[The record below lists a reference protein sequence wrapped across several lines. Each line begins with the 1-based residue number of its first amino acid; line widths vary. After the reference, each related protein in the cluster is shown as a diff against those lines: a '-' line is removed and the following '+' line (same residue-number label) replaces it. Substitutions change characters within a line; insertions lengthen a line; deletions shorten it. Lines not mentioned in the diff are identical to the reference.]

1 MSKNNELAV
10 QETQEMALSTQQD
23 FTMDDMMEELD
34 GLGSINFEKIKI
46 PSGGGIA
53 FEVPT
58 DNPEE
63 PESKTSIDG
72 VIVLHQPCNVYFR
85 NKFGETDEKA
95 PDCSSPDGKTGYMRD
110 SGTEKTCAT
119 CKFNQFGSGDGG
131 TGKACQNRIDLYI
144 LMEGNDFPVVL
155 SLPATSIK
163 AFKTYLTTLV
173 LHKQPMRRVKTKIT
187 LKKAKS
193 SGGITYSTCVFKK
206 LGAVE
211 PEEMENIEQLRDLC
225 KAMAQRSY
233 TVAAEDDGESTSD
246 VELTEETGEDKDLP
260 F

>member
-10 QETQEMALSTQQD
+10 QETQEMAMSTQQD

-85 NKFGETDEKA
+85 NKFGETDEKM

-211 PEEMENIEQLRDLC
+211 PEEMENIEQLRELC

>member
-10 QETQEMALSTQQD
+10 HETQEMAMSTQQD

-85 NKFGETDEKA
+85 NKFGETDEKM
-95 PDCSSPDGKTGYMRD
+95 PDCSSPNGKTGYMRD

-211 PEEMENIEQLRDLC
+211 PEEMENIEQLRELC

-233 TVAAEDDGESTSD
+233 TVAAEDDGESDSEL
-246 VELTEETGEDKDLP
+246 ELTEETGEDKDLP

>member
-1 MSKNNELAV
+1 MSKDNELAV
-10 QETQEMALSTQQD
+10 QETQEMALATQQD

-34 GLGSINFEKIKI
+34 GLGSISFEKIKI

-63 PESKTSIDG
+63 PDSQKAIDG

-85 NKFGETDEKA
+85 NKFGETDEKL

-110 SGTEKTCAT
+110 SGTEKTCAS
-119 CKFNQFGSGDGG
+119 CKFNQFGSGEGG

-144 LMEGNDFPVVL
+144 LMDGHDFPVVL

-173 LHKQPMRRVKTKIT
+173 LHKQALRRVRTQIT
-187 LKKAKS
+187 LKKAQS
-193 SGGITYSTCVFKK
+193 SGGITYLDYESK
-206 LGAVE
+206 
-211 PEEMENIEQLRDLC
+211 Q
-225 KAMAQRSY
+225 S
-233 TVAAEDDGESTSD
+233 AAEKQALEKQNRIFRQNQESANRAPVKGVSGSGGISSKEDPWLAGFDD
-246 VELTEETGEDKDLP
+246 P
-260 F
+260 YW

>member
-10 QETQEMALSTQQD
+10 QETQEMAMSTQQD

-85 NKFGETDEKA
+85 NKFGETDEKM

-206 LGAVE
+206 LCAVE
-211 PEEMENIEQLRDLC
+211 PEEMENIEQLRELC

-233 TVAAEDDGESTSD
+233 TVAAEDDGESASD

>member
-1 MSKNNELAV
+1 MSKSNELAV
-10 QETQEMALSTQQD
+10 QETQEMALNAKQD

-63 PESKTSIDG
+63 PDSKTSIDG

-85 NKFGETDEKA
+85 NKFGETDEKM

-119 CKFNQFGSGDGG
+119 CKFNQFGSGEGG
-131 TGKACQNRIDLYI
+131 NGKACQNRIDLYI

-225 KAMAQRSY
+225 KAMAQRTY
-233 TVAAEDDGESTSD
+233 TVAAEEDSETAD

>member
-1 MSKNNELAV
+1 MSKNELAV
-10 QETQEMALSTQQD
+10 QETQEMALSAQQD

-85 NKFGETDEKA
+85 NKFGETDEKM

-211 PEEMENIEQLRDLC
+211 PDEMENIEQLRELC
-225 KAMAQRSY
+225 KAMAQGTY
-233 TVAAEDDGESTSD
+233 TVAAEDDGETASE

>member
-10 QETQEMALSTQQD
+10 HETQEMAMSTQQD

-85 NKFGETDEKA
+85 NKFGETDEKM
-95 PDCSSPDGKTGYMRD
+95 PDCSSPNGKTGYMRD

-187 LKKAKS
+187 LKEAKS
-193 SGGITYSTCVFKK
+193 SGGITYSTCVCKK

-211 PEEMENIEQLRDLC
+211 PEEMENIEQLRELC

-233 TVAAEDDGESTSD
+233 TVAAEDDGESDSEL
-246 VELTEETGEDKDLP
+246 ELTEETGEDKDLP